1 MAQIYLR
8 YYLLGGKDCTVAL
21 PTNQKGPNH
30 AASHHMQS
38 SSDLYYQ
45 RLQLVASNLLCLWQ
59 WSFNNA
65 SASEVYQS
73 MHVLVGQFLHQPIP
87 VGWMMWIGWAPAAAS
102 LTTPHLQVS
111 MHGITWHPLIFC
123 VVVTCWKLARLACAR
138 SPRGAVCEAAG
149 TWPISRTPQWAS
161 TVLRRHG

>member
-59 WSFNNA
+59 
-65 SASEVYQS
+65 
-73 MHVLVGQFLHQPIP
+73 
-87 VGWMMWIGWAPAAAS
+87 
-102 LTTPHLQVS
+102 
-111 MHGITWHPLIFC
+111 
-123 VVVTCWKLARLACAR
+123 
-138 SPRGAVCEAAG
+138 
-149 TWPISRTPQWAS
+149 
-161 TVLRRHG
+161 